1 MLNEIDMNYQSFSL
15 RGLTKIAENLT
26 AGSMYLVRLT
36 NRHWYRVTIQKIEQ
50 DFVKVFCI
58 DTGVIK
64 IVEKKFIEE

>member
-36 NRHWYRVTIQKIEQ
+36 NRHWYRVTIQKILLKYSALILESL
-50 DFVKVFCI
+50 KLLRRSL
-58 DTGVIK
+58 
-64 IVEKKFIEE
+64 